1 MKRLSFALAVFAA
14 IWLAAPP
21 GVRADPL
28 DDIIRDLIHQPAE
41 DGDHVVGEEMC

>member
-1 MKRLSFALAVFAA
+1 MKRPSIGLALFAA
-14 IWLAAPP
+14 IWLAVPSGAW
-21 GVRADPL
+21 ADPL